1 MIHDRLLKSA
11 LRNPPLILGISFL
24 ILILI
29 GAFLLS
35 LPIASVDGHSVG
47 FVDALFTATS
57 ASCVTGLIVL
67 PTATAWSA
75 FGKFIIITLIQ
86 IGGLGTMT
94 ILATASSLL
103 GKKIGLRERMVIKE
117 QLNSQT
123 LSGLVKLVGFVVFFT
138 VVVELIGAFLLSF
151 RLIPLYGIKQG
162 IKFSL
167 FHSISAFCNAGFDL
181 FGDSIISF
189 QTDYFVNFV
198 IMGLVI
204 LGGLGFAVYAD
215 FKENF
220 GRRPLGIHT
229 RLVLI
234 TTVILLIVGTV
245 GLYLFEHNNPETIG
259 LLTKPQKWL
268 VSAFQS
274 TILRTAGYSSIDVA
288 GLTDASMVLS
298 ILLMFIGGSPGSTAG
313 GLKTTTFAILVVSTF
328 YSLRDESDTVLMKRR
343 VPDQTV
349 KKVFALFI
357 IAIALV
363 TFVTFALTIFE
374 KDQISYLDLLFETVS
389 AFGTVGISRG
399 ITSSLSVAG
408 KLILT
413 VTMFLGRVGPT
424 TFAMGIFLRPQ
435 KKIYHYADGK
445 FIVG

>member
-1 MIHDRLLKSA
+1 MIFDRLFKSV

-24 ILILI
+24 ILILV
-29 GAFLLS
+29 GALLLC

-47 FVDALFTATS
+47 FVNALFTATS

-67 PTATAWSA
+67 PTATAWSG

-94 ILATASSLL
+94 ILATISAII

-138 VVVELIGAFLLSF
+138 VAVELTGALILSF
-151 RLIPLYGIKQG
+151 RMIPLYGVKQG
-162 IKFSL
+162 IVFSL

-181 FGDSIISF
+181 FGDSIMSF
-189 QTDYFVNFV
+189 QSDYLMNFV

-204 LGGLGFAVYAD
+204 LGGLGFAVYVD
-215 FKENF
+215 FRNNF
-220 GRRPLGIHT
+220 GRRQLSIHT
-229 RLVLI
+229 RLVLL
-234 TTVILLIVGTV
+234 TTLLLLVSGTV
-245 GLYLFEHNNPETIG
+245 GLYLFEHNNPDTIG
-259 LLTKPQKWL
+259 FLANPQKWL
-268 VSAFQS
+268 ASAFQS
-274 TILRTAGYSSIDVA
+274 TILRTAGYSSINVG
-288 GLTDASMVLS
+288 GLTDASMVLC

-328 YSLRDESDTVLMKRR
+328 YSLRNESDTVLMKRR
-343 VPDQTV
+343 VPNQTI

-357 IAIALV
+357 IAIVLV
-363 TFVTFALTIFE
+363 TFVTFALTILE
-374 KDQISYLDLLFETVS
+374 QDQISYLDLLFEAVS

-399 ITSSLSVAG
+399 ITSSLSVPG

-413 VTMFLGRVGPT
+413 LTMFLGRVGPT
-424 TFAMGIFLRPQ
+424 SFAMGIFRRPQ
-435 KKIYHYADGK
+435 KKSYHHADGK